1 MQEPTTI
8 RLVDVVSL
16 LTTFVAIADSGSIS
30 NGARAL
36 GLSVPMASRHLRA
49 LEDQLSVR
57 LVRRTTR
64 HLDLTEAGTELL
76 PRARRILRELEDARQ
91 AVRPG
96 KAASGLVVMSAPVSF
111 GLAQLAPLIPKL
123 LEEHPKL
130 SIDLRFDNRV
140 VDLVAEGVD
149 IALRTGVPPP
159 DSPFLVARRLA
170 TYERVLCAAPSFVER
185 HGPVRALDALQ
196 TVPCVILGPGQQ
208 RWGFTTPEGPRSVRV
223 EGRVRSNN
231 VLALRDAAL
240 AGLGVAQLPLW
251 LVRADLEAKRLVRL
265 LQGASLPIVNV
276 LGLVHAHARRSQALR
291 LVQDFLAAALP
302 RALAG

>member
-1 MQEPTTI
+1 M
-8 RLVDVVSL
+8 DVISL

-36 GLSVPMASRHLRA
+36 RLSVPMASRHLRA

-76 PRARRILRELEDARQ
+76 PRARRILRELEEARQ

-96 KAASGLVVMSAPVSF
+96 NSASGLVVVSAPVSF
-111 GLAQLAPLIPKL
+111 GLAKLAPLIPKL

-130 SIDLRFDNRV
+130 SIDLRFEDRV

-149 IALRTGVPPP
+149 LALRTGVAPP

-170 TYERVLCAAPSFVER
+170 TYERVVCAAPSFLEKN
-185 HGPVRALDALQ
+185 GPVRTVDALGA
-196 TVPCVILGPGQQ
+196 VPCLVLGAGRQ
-208 RWGFTTPEGPRSVRV
+208 RWDVTTPAGPRSVV
-223 EGRVRSNN
+223 VDGRVRSNN

-240 AGLGVAQLPLW
+240 AGLGVAQLPVW
-251 LVRADLEAKRLVRL
+251 LVQADLEAGRLVRL
-265 LQGASLPIVNV
+265 LRRTALPTVTV
-276 LGLVHAHARRSQALR
+276 LGLVHTDARRSHTLR
-291 LVQDFLAAALP
+291 LVQDFLAAELP
-302 RALAG
+302 RALVG